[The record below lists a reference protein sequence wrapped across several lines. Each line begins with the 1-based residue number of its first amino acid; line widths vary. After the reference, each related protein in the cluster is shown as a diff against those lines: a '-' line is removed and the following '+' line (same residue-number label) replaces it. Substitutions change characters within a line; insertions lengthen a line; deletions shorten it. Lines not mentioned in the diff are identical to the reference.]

1 MLSQWLKAEQLTN
14 GGPILLSPLH
24 AQIVDLLKIG
34 NALKVGQGQLRN
46 RVRKDS
52 LAQGLLTELIEGRV
66 GGDHLVEDA
75 AERPDVRL
83 VVVRLVLEH
92 LRRAIRQRSS
102 ELMRI
107 VVA

>member
-1 MLSQWLKAEQLTN
+1 MLAQWLEAEQFTN

-24 AQIVDLLKIG
+24 AQIVDFLKIG
-34 NALKVGQGQLRN
+34 NALKVSQGQLRD
-46 RVRKDS
+46 RVGKDA
-52 LAQGLLTELIEGRV
+52 LAQGLLPELIEGWV

-83 VVVRLVLEH
+83 VVVGLVLEH
-92 LRRAIRQRSS
+92 LRRAVRQRSR
-102 ELMRI
+102 ELVRI